1 MAAQPQPQPQPKPPQ
16 PRSLL
21 TLQAQVA
28 AGAFAERQLR
38 GIIHQKNQE
47 EMQMLAKLLD
57 CTKEVQANLAKNPQ
71 RPRAA
76 QMKNLVCICHSV
88 CPSETE
94 EWVGCFRTVQKRRKQ
109 QAQALAAGS
118 PLPQS
123 DGQPSTNCEALKRRL
138 ELCTQYAST
147 RLLHAAVLPKDRAS

>member
-1 MAAQPQPQPQPKPPQ
+1 MPQEQPKPPQ

-28 AGAFAERQLR
+28 AGAFAERHL
-38 GIIHQKNQE
+38 HSVAECDKD
-47 EMQMLAKLLD
+47 MAMLIKMLE
-57 CTKEVQANLAKNPQ
+57 CTKEAQAALTRNPQ

-76 QMKNLVCICHSV
+76 QMRNLVCVCHSV

-94 EWVGCFRTVQKRRKQ
+94 AWVGCFRDVQQQRKK
-109 QAQALAAGS
+109 AASESSPPPGS
-118 PLPQS
+118 TPRGPT
-123 DGQPSTNCEALKRRL
+123 TNCEALKKEL

-147 RLLHAAVLPKDRAS
+147 RILHSTVFPKEKHP